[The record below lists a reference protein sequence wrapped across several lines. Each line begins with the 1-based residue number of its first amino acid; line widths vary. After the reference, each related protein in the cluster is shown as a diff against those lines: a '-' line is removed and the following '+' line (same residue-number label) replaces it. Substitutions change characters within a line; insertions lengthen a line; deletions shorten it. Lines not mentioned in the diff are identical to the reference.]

1 MRPITTLFFV
11 ATAWLGAAP
20 LAAQDLTEMLE
31 TPLDQ
36 VLAAGQGQ
44 GQDPAELGSS
54 GKGFEYSQSGT
65 LEYHGT
71 NLDVRDVFATL
82 RVMTK
87 TNIVVSQDVTARFS
101 GDLYDLSFEEA
112 IEVVCLAT
120 GLSATRRGSYIF
132 IEETLD
138 ESKTFVLRFARAED
152 MKGLIE
158 DMLVEGEKVTAS
170 ANSQVGIQGDDANAG
185 GDAYASSDVIF
196 VRANPVTMRAIEE
209 MIALVDIAPQ
219 QVMIE
224 ATILTADM
232 IRSEEFGMDISA
244 LQSLNFLD
252 LNAASNG
259 FNLSHGAISA
269 DQMANSVHKGMTDFA
284 GDVADG
290 GLSLAMFRGDI
301 AAFIRALDTVTDTT
315 VLAQPKIMALNK
327 QRGEVLLGR
336 RDGYL
341 TTTVTETGTTQQ
353 VEYLETGTRLLFRP
367 YIGENGVIRLEIH
380 PEDSEGGLNTLGLP
394 FEETAELT
402 TNIIVQSG
410 QTALIGGLYREK
422 KTSIGKSVPGIGGV
436 PIIGKMFGSNEDV
449 IHREEV
455 IVLLTPTIV
464 ETDVYGSEFDSDDPV
479 VLNEMGPGS
488 PELLGNV
495 YLRTAKSLAMDG
507 NYGSAQVMLEGSG
520 KADSDS
526 PEVLGIRRRIQ
537 KGLVPSFSGE
547 EVDRRILEDML
558 NEVGSM

>member
-1 MRPITTLFFV
+1 MRILTKTILAAMVF
-11 ATAWLGAAP
+11 LCAAP
-20 LAAQDLTEMLE
+20 LAAQDLEEMLQ
-31 TPLDQ
+31 TPLNQ
-36 VLAAGQGQ
+36 VLTESESSGTA
-44 GQDPAELGSS
+44 PAELGSS
-54 GKGFEYSQSGT
+54 GKGFEYSKTGS

-87 TNIVVSQDVTARFS
+87 TNIVVSHDVKARFS

-112 IEVVCLAT
+112 IEIVCLAS
-120 GLSATRRGSYIF
+120 GLKSTRRGSYLF
-132 IEETLD
+132 IENTTM
-138 ESKTFVLRFARAED
+138 ESRTFVLRFSRAED
-152 MKGLIE
+152 VKKLIG
-158 DMLVEGEKVTAS
+158 DMLSEGEKVTAS
-170 ANSQVGIQGDDANAG
+170 ATAATGIQSDDEGSG
-185 GDAYASSDVIF
+185 GDAYASSDVVF
-196 VRANPVTMRAIEE
+196 VRANATTMRAIEE
-209 MIALVDIAPQ
+209 MVALVDMAPQ
-219 QVMIE
+219 QVLIE

-232 IRSEEFGMDISA
+232 IHSEEFGMDISA
-244 LQSLNFLD
+244 LQSLSFMDLD
-252 LNAASNG
+252 ASSNG

-269 DQMANSVHKGMTDFA
+269 DQMADSVHKGVTDFA

-290 GLSLAMFRGDI
+290 GLSFSLFRGDV
-301 AAFIRALDTVTDTT
+301 ASFIRALETVTDTT

-402 TNIIVQSG
+402 TNILVRSG

-422 KTSIGKSVPGIGGV
+422 KTNIDKQVPGLGDV
-436 PIIGKMFGSNEDV
+436 PIIGKAFGSKNDNV
-449 IHREEV
+449 HREEV
-455 IVLLTPTIV
+455 IVLITATII
-464 ETDVYGSEFDSDDPV
+464 DVDDLGNEFESEDPV
-479 VLNEMGPGS
+479 VLNDMGPGS

-495 YLRTAKSLAMDG
+495 YLRTAKSLAMEG
-507 NYGSAQVMLEGSG
+507 HYGSALVMLEGSG

-526 PEVLGIRRRIQ
+526 PEVLSVRRRIQ
-537 KGLVPSFSGE
+537 QGLVPAFSGE

-558 NEVGSM
+558 REVESK